1 VSDASRVAGSGRTVL
16 ACPTPSRKRR
26 QPTRLLS
33 RPPAGEVMHGR
44 LRWLQRLP
52 LVVSRHATASTVP
65 RFQGQDRPPGQATTG
80 TCHEHDQGKQR
91 LRAHAPGSGRASIVP
106 AFRHRHRVARPGQ
119 ACRRG
124 PLAKGSRVVVVGRIQ
139 QRNWT
144 AEDGSA
150 RSVVEVVAEELGR
163 ACGGRR
169 RPRPGR
175 RGTPAR
181 ACVTARAGTSTP
193 FQAHR
198 RRSRP
203 VPAWCCSRPQ
213 SEAYSR
219 PTLGTNAGP
228 VMRQVRRGGS

>member
-1 VSDASRVAGSGRTVL
+1 
-16 ACPTPSRKRR
+16 
-26 QPTRLLS
+26 
-33 RPPAGEVMHGR
+33 M
-44 LRWLQRLP
+44 
-52 LVVSRHATASTVP
+52 
-65 RFQGQDRPPGQATTG
+65 
-80 TCHEHDQGKQR
+80 
-91 LRAHAPGSGRASIVP
+91 
-106 AFRHRHRVARPGQ
+106 ARPGQ

-124 PLAKGSRVVVVGRIQ
+124 SLAKGSRVVVVGRLQ

-144 AEDGSA
+144 AADGSA
-150 RSVVEVVAEELGR
+150 RSVLEVVAEELGR

>member
-1 VSDASRVAGSGRTVL
+1 MPDPQPQAPPTN
-16 ACPTPSRKRR
+16 PTPEPAPGRR
-26 QPTRLLS
+26 GHAWPTSLAPALAPGGIS
-33 RPPAGEVMHGR
+33 ACHGVHRPP
-44 LRWLQRLP
+44 
-52 LVVSRHATASTVP
+52 VP
-65 RFQGQDRPPGQATTG
+65 RGGRPPGQATTG